1 MGITN
6 VLYVKW
12 LYQIVVRERGQI
24 MKRAKV
30 LETAKQYVTKDRAAD
45 HGKMED
51 NFRTIARYWSLHLG
65 VDITPG
71 DVGVMM
77 SLLKIARIK
86 SNVKHE
92 DNYIDGCGYLACA
105 AECKDG

>member
-1 MGITN
+1 
-6 VLYVKW
+6 
-12 LYQIVVRERGQI
+12 
-24 MKRAKV
+24 MKRAEV

-45 HGKMED
+45 HGAMED
-51 NFRTIARYWSLHLG
+51 NFRTIASYWSVHLG
-65 VDITPG
+65 IEVSPT

-77 SLLKIARIK
+77 SLLKIARVK

-105 AECKDG
+105 AEGEDEA

>member
-1 MGITN
+1 
-6 VLYVKW
+6 
-12 LYQIVVRERGQI
+12 
-24 MKRAKV
+24 MKRAEV
-30 LETAKQYVTKDRAAD
+30 LETARQYVTKDRAAD
-45 HGKMED
+45 HGAMED

-105 AECKDG
+105 AECEDE